1 MTVLNV
7 SGTST
12 AEERVTDFEVSL
24 VLDVSSSMNS
34 NNRMTNLRPA
44 AREFVST
51 VLANN
56 TNAPQGLITI
66 SMIPYS
72 AVVNSGTDILPYLDI
87 NRTHKGTF
95 INSEL
100 PNRTTIKTI
109 TYGAIIDH
117 LWY

>member
-66 SMIPYS
+66 SMRSYS
-72 AVVNSGTDILPYLDI
+72 AVVNSGTVILPYLNI
-87 NRTHKGTF
+87 NRTHNYSTCPMFDYSIFTTTALGSGP
-95 INSEL
+95 IN
-100 PNRTTIKTI
+100 
-109 TYGAIIDH
+109 
-117 LWY
+117 